1 MCAAN
6 TNAKAATD
14 AANTNAKAAIDAVN
28 ENAAAAV
35 TPANA
40 NAAAAVN
47 AATTNAQAARHAAHM
62 AAKVNAAESYAAT
75 LTELYRTRER
85 ILQYHTGVIPV
96 KREDEKHVVGLK
108 HATTILKQYH
118 SLILLASSGSA
129 AERMERAL
137 LVNAECESERVRE
150 QAVAHLPITVDA
162 TLTTMDDRLLWTS
175 DGCVSLSTP
184 LAPPP
189 VAVSL
194 PPGSSLTTFISTCT
208 TRCALDSNAPYALLA
223 FPLCHCLAP
232 TGSPITRQNSAECA
246 LTCDGGLPCGST
258 VPNRYSLYLTGL
270 SQVPPLPQASA
281 SVPPP
286 PPTPAGA
293 IVYVTT
299 TVTALPTPP
308 ATGAPRAAAGQINRT
323 PSTKNIE
330 TTVAISISALV
341 LFLALLAGLIYKL
354 RQRRSL
360 QHLPHLDHASLP
372 SHKLQT
378 LALETR
384 TKPASVSALPA
395 AAVLATTTIPVLSHQ
410 GGPTTA
416 IPKTPNMIYSVTSNY
431 SARAGS
437 DEIDLHVDNV
447 VALRKTFQDG
457 WATGMNVSTGQL
469 GTFPLAC
476 LVSDDN
482 WVKKAWGLPDRDD
495 SLTG

>member
-1 MCAAN
+1 M
-6 TNAKAATD
+6 D
-14 AANTNAKAAIDAVN
+14 
-28 ENAAAAV
+28 
-35 TPANA
+35 
-40 NAAAAVN
+40 
-47 AATTNAQAARHAAHM
+47 
-62 AAKVNAAESYAAT
+62 
-75 LTELYRTRER
+75 
-85 ILQYHTGVIPV
+85 
-96 KREDEKHVVGLK
+96 
-108 HATTILKQYH
+108 
-118 SLILLASSGSA
+118 
-129 AERMERAL
+129 
-137 LVNAECESERVRE
+137 
-150 QAVAHLPITVDA
+150 
-162 TLTTMDDRLLWTS
+162 DDRLLWTS

-189 VAVSL
+189 AAAVSL
-194 PPGSSLTTFISTCT
+194 PPETSLTTFISTCT
-208 TRCALDSNAPYALLA
+208 ARCALDNAAPYALLA

-232 TGSPITRQNSAECA
+232 TAIPITRQNPVECA

-270 SQVPPLPQASA
+270 SQVPPLPQPSA

-308 ATGAPRAAAGQINRT
+308 ASGAPRAAAGQINRT

-378 LALETR
+378 LASQTLASQTP
-384 TKPASVSALPA
+384 TKPASVSAPVSALPA
-395 AAVLATTTIPVLSHQ
+395 AALLATTTIPVLSHQ

-457 WATGMNVSTGQL
+457 WATGMNISTGQL

-482 WVKKAWGLPDRDD
+482 WVKKPWGLPDRDD